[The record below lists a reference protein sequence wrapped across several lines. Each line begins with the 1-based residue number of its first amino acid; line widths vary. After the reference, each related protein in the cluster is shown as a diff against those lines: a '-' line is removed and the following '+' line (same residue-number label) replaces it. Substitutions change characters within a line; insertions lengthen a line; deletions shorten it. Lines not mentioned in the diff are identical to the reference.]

1 MLRVHLVTAD
11 QRARNCC
18 HQWTH
23 FQVQFDLNS
32 YNLFSLLIIVAPT
45 CKRGVPNPRL
55 KGLHVSGLQFDCAMG
70 WGGKGVAI
78 NQASGP

>member
-18 HQWTH
+18 DQWKH

-32 YNLFSLLIIVAPT
+32 SNLFSLLIVAPT
-45 CKRGVPNPRL
+45 CTRGVPNPRL
-55 KGLHVSGLQFDCAMG
+55 KGLHVSGLHFDCATG
-70 WGGKGVAI
+70 CGGR
-78 NQASGP
+78 